1 MSVVSEKRRVP
12 LRYLPML
19 MSTVIRSSPMVAVG
33 LLAITLATSV
43 IPALQLTKV
52 GEITATIDEFGG
64 EFLDGAEGV
73 RWSLVL
79 TPLVML
85 IALLLLD
92 TLLNALSPILETSLR
107 ESMSIRTQRQVI
119 EKAQSLDLVYFE
131 HPEFYD
137 RLQRANEDM
146 GGRLVTLLRLSLELL
161 GGLAGS
167 ASLMVL
173 MIGAHWA
180 LVPIVVI
187 GTIPSVWVALTM
199 NRRTYWV
206 YRMRTPENRLAMY
219 LRSLLTR
226 RDAAKEVRLF
236 TLSDHLTEEWTE
248 LSNRLAAERRGLETK
263 QSVLAGAAD
272 GFSLLAYGACITILA
287 YLILGDRISFD
298 QYVIVTPAITHLAS
312 RLETIMR
319 RGASLQEQSL
329 YLGDLF
335 EFLSLDPRAEL
346 QESGQDQAG
355 PQGTPAAS
363 AIEVS
368 AAGPLGPIEFQG
380 VSFRYP
386 GSDHFVLKDIN
397 FTLQPSER
405 VALVGENGA
414 GKSTLVRLLLG
425 LYRPTEGRILA
436 GGRDLAELPPEYLH
450 ERMAAVFQDFV
461 QYLFP
466 VYDNIAM
473 GRLGTATVADV
484 RAAAELA
491 GASEYIES
499 LPDGYRTQLG
509 REMEGVDLSGGQ
521 WQKLAI
527 ARALVRNTEV
537 IILDEPTAALDP
549 LAEAEI
555 YQQFLEMTSGRTA
568 VMISH
573 RLGSAR
579 MAHRIIVLK
588 GGRIV
593 EEGDHDALVKQDGEY
608 ARLFSLQAQ
617 WYV

>member
-64 EFLDGAEGV
+64 EFLDGAAGV

-146 GGRLVTLLRLSLELL
+146 GGRLVTLLRLSLDLL

-173 MIGAHWA
+173 MIAAHWA

-263 QSVLAGAAD
+263 QSILAGAAD

-368 AAGPLGPIEFQG
+368 AAGPLGLIEFQG

-397 FTLQPSER
+397 FTLQPGER

-473 GRLGTATVADV
+473 GRLGTATEADV

-491 GASEYIES
+491 GAAEYIES

-527 ARALVRNTEV
+527 ARALVRNAEV